1 MTRRHLA
8 IVLTISGLI
17 LGGFAAPS
25 YGQGSC
31 QVGQAVI
38 IAVNSART
46 GSDVAIGSG
55 NVVVNQALSGPTLGN
70 GFSLYIDRR
79 STIHDSIKADRI
91 RIFNQAVIS
100 GSATFNQLTNDGT
113 ISGAQTSP
121 LALPVFSTLPL
132 FQEATFGGNPANVSV
147 AAATTRVLTPGE
159 YGDITVAGTGK
170 ITFTGGV
177 YNIRS
182 IDATGDSA
190 IFAFNA
196 ASEVRIQNKF
206 RTRRSA
212 VIGPAT
218 GSGLSAA
225 NIVFYVGG
233 INGTTGTLDATPEA
247 ARVGSGSAVTA
258 NFYVRN
264 GTVRLETDVAASG
277 AIIARDVQVD
287 SGATLSRNSAF
298 VNGSPKANP
307 QDVVTNGSEPLV
319 ITLTALDPEGG
330 DMTFAIQGGLQ
341 FPSRGSLGALNQAP
355 PPFPGPPGCNPANTP
370 GCIPPDPPRS
380 SATIT
385 YTPST
390 GANEENSF
398 TFSAT
403 DSCGN
408 TGMATVHINPV
419 GDTTN
424 PTIATVVDA
433 TNVSVETATNTP
445 RDVTLVAGA
454 PPTSTLTFSIES
466 LPAQGG
472 SLKDGSGAPIGSV
485 PYTLPSRKVT
495 YTPPTSVFTGPDTF
509 LFKATGTV
517 GGSDTASVLVNV
529 IALPELAQN
538 QSVTTGE
545 NTPIEI
551 SLRGNEGGTGV
562 AADRRRARVVTQ
574 ADVFTG
580 STVAGN
586 VSDATSDG
594 LGDERDNLPGP
605 TPALVAAGVDVN
617 LSNLPSG
624 TVSDP
629 DHDATPSSNT
639 DPDPD
644 LVSAA
649 VNSDGTNLLLQ
660 VRYKPGTFDS
670 SVALAQFML
679 DTDRNPATGH
689 PGSDADCVNDNG
701 IIGGDFLVV
710 MGAYLGTTAQVFQYQ
725 GTCNSF
731 ALVGTGTTT
740 YVTDGMDASVP
751 LSALGGSNGRLN
763 FKVTMAEQIGP
774 NAFTG
779 VLDYMPD
786 VGLPAAQVRTGIQG
800 VMRVQIEWNISTL
813 PNTAAGI
820 QSAEVMLRTE
830 RGTVDSLDTVFF
842 AGTAEQDGVL
852 AVSDFQAPASSI
864 SGVTMPVPAGSVAG
878 DTGTFVFDVTNE
890 VKAARTAG
898 RNFFS
903 VQGRVNEALAGGGF
917 KRGLQIRS
925 SASGNLSS
933 GLEPKLEVVTTG
945 VSTNLTFTITSL
957 PAGGTLRFGGTPVV
971 VNQSFAFPPT
981 LLYTPTFGVTGN
993 DSFTFRVTQGALSD
1007 LGTIS
1012 IVVNPAPGN
1021 CTFNGR
1027 PVGCSPN

>member
-1 MTRRHLA
+1 MSRRHLA

-17 LGGFAAPS
+17 VGGFVPPS

-31 QVGQAVI
+31 QLGQAVI

-46 GSDVAIGSG
+46 GTDVAIGSG

-79 STIHDSIKADRI
+79 STIHDSIQADRI
-91 RIFNQAVIS
+91 RIFNQSVIS

-121 LALPVFSTLPL
+121 LALPVFSTLPP

-159 YGDITVAGTGK
+159 YGDITVADTGK

-182 IDATGDSA
+182 IDATGDSV
-190 IFAFNA
+190 ILAFNA

-233 INGTTGTLDATPEA
+233 INGTNGSLDATPEA
-247 ARVGSGSAVTA
+247 ARVGSGSTMTA
-258 NFYVRN
+258 NFYVPN
-264 GTVRLETDVAASG
+264 GTARLETNVSASG
-277 AIIARDVQVD
+277 ALIARDVQID

-307 QDVVTNGSEPLV
+307 QDVITNGSEPLV

-341 FPSRGSLGALNQAP
+341 FPSRGSLGTLIQGP
-355 PPFPGPPGCNPANTP
+355 PPFPGNPPGCNPANTP

-403 DSCGN
+403 DACGN
-408 TGMATVHINPV
+408 TGMATVRINPA
-419 GDTTN
+419 GDATN
-424 PTIATVVDA
+424 PVIATVVDA
-433 TNVSVETATNTP
+433 TNVTVETATDTP

-454 PPTSTLTFSIES
+454 PPAATLTFSIQS
-466 LPAQGG
+466 LPAHG

-485 PYTLPSRKVT
+485 PYSLPTRKVT
-495 YTPPTSVFTGPDTF
+495 YTPASAFTGADTF
-509 LFKATGTV
+509 LFKATGSV
-517 GGSDTASVLVNV
+517 GGSDTASVVVNV
-529 IALPELAQN
+529 IALPELARD
-538 QSVTTGE
+538 QSVSTGL
-545 NTPIEI
+545 NTPLEI
-551 SLRGNEGGTGV
+551 TLQGNSGGTGT
-562 AADRRRARVVTQ
+562 AADRAMTQVVTQ
-574 ADVFTG
+574 SDVLTG
-580 STVAGN
+580 STIAGN
-586 VSDATSDG
+586 VSDANADG
-594 LGDERDNLPGP
+594 LGDAKDNLPGP
-605 TPALVAAGVDVN
+605 APVFVAAGVDVN
-617 LSNLPSG
+617 LGALPSG

-629 DHDATPSSNT
+629 DNDASPSSNP

-644 LVSAA
+644 LVSAT
-649 VNSDGTNLLLQ
+649 VSSDGTNLLLQ
-660 VRYKPGTFDS
+660 VRFKPGTFDS
-670 SVALAQFML
+670 ALTRAQFIL
-679 DTDRNPATGH
+679 DTDRNPATGQQ
-689 PGSDADCVNDNG
+689 GSDSGCVNDNG
-701 IIGGDFLVV
+701 IIGAEFLVN
-710 MGAYLGTTAQVFQYQ
+710 MGADLGTTAAVLQYQ

-731 ALVGTGTTT
+731 APAGSGTTT
-740 YVTDGMDASVP
+740 FVTDGMDASVP
-751 LSALGGSNGRLN
+751 LSVLGGSNGQLN
-763 FKVTMAEQIGP
+763 FKVVTSEQIAP

-786 VGLPAAQVRTGIQG
+786 VGLPAGQARTGIQG
-800 VMRVQIEWNISTL
+800 VARVQIEWDISTL
-813 PNTAAGI
+813 PTAAEGI
-820 QSAEVMLRTE
+820 ESAAVTLSTV
-830 RGTVDSLDTVFF
+830 RGTVDSLDTFFF
-842 AGTAEQDGVL
+842 AGTAEQDGL
-852 AVSDFQAPASSI
+852 LTVSDYQAPASQL
-864 SGVTMPVPAGSVAG
+864 SGVVMPVPVGSSPG
-878 DTGTFVFDVTNE
+878 DEGTFVFNVTSQ
-890 VKAARTAG
+890 VKAARVAG

-917 KRGLQIRS
+917 KRGLQVRS
-925 SASGNLSS
+925 TATDNLTA
-933 GLEPKLEVVTTG
+933 GKEPKLEVVTTPAG
-945 VSTNLTFTITSL
+945 STLTFKITSL
-957 PAGGTLRFGGTPVV
+957 PSSGTLRFGGSPVV
-971 VNQSFAFPPT
+971 VNQTFAFPPT
-981 LLYTPTFGVTGN
+981 LLYTPNLNFTGN
-993 DSFTFRVTQGALSD
+993 DSFTFQVTQGALTD
-1007 LGTIS
+1007 LATIS
-1012 IVVNPAPGN
+1012 ILINSVDN
-1021 CTFNGR
+1021 CTINGR
-1027 PVGCSPN
+1027 PAGCVPN